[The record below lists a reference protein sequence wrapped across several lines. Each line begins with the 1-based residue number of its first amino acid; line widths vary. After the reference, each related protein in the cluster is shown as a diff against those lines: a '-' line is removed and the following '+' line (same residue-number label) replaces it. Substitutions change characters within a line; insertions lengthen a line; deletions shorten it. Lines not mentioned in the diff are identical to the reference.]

1 MSEAAAPRIW
11 LVLGDKP
18 GDNAQVEIVA
28 EALGLP
34 FERRR
39 MIPRPEYV
47 LGKPRVRA
55 SLEHLDPAKSDPLA
69 PPWPDLVLTIGRRP
83 SMAALWIQEQSG
95 GRTRLVLFG
104 PPKRWRER
112 FALIVAPAQ
121 YRLADTPNVLPIRF
135 PLMRSNLASIEAA
148 RGAWEPRLAA
158 LPRPLT
164 ALLVGG
170 QTKPYRLD
178 AAYARELLARAAA
191 LAHPGTLYVS
201 TSRRTPPAAVET
213 LAQDLPAHARLF
225 RWAPDAQDNPYLGLL
240 ALADR
245 FIVTGDSVSMMVEV
259 ARLGRPLAIAALPY
273 RGGPA
278 AALQRWLGSGGA
290 AAEFAGT
297 ALRALGLGGS
307 GRDLTQMHRVLYGQG
322 VARPLA
328 EGFSSGGAG
337 LEDELP
343 RVAAAVRGLLSA

>member
-1 MSEAAAPRIW
+1 MSTPRIW

-39 MIPRPEYV
+39 VIPKSEWV
-47 LGKPRVRA
+47 LGKPRVDA
-55 SLEHLDPAKSDPLA
+55 SLEHLDPEKSDPLA

-83 SMAALWIQEQSG
+83 SMAALWIREQSG
-95 GRTRLVLFG
+95 GRTRIVLFG
-104 PPKRWRER
+104 MPKRWPER
-112 FALIVAPAQ
+112 FALIVAPGQ
-121 YRLADTPNVLPIRF
+121 YRVSDAGNLFPIRF
-135 PLMRSNLASIEAA
+135 PLMRNNAAALATA
-148 RGAWEPRLAA
+148 RESWSARLDA

-178 AAYARELLARAAA
+178 AGYARELGLRATA
-191 LAHPGTLYVS
+191 LAAPGTLYVS
-201 TSRRTPPAAVET
+201 TSRRTPPPAIEALAA
-213 LAQDLPAHARLF
+213 ALPTGTRFF
-225 RWAPDAQDNPYLGLL
+225 RWAPDAQDNPYHALL

-245 FIVTGDSVSMMVEV
+245 FIVTGDSISMMVEV

-273 RGGPA
+273 RNALAGAFHRLASAEHGPGE
-278 AALQRWLGSGGA
+278 WLRRAGLTRGA
-290 AAEFAGT
+290 
-297 ALRALGLGGS
+297 
-307 GRDLTQMHRVLYGQG
+307 RDLSRMHRILYDEGL
-322 VARPLA
+322 ARPL
-328 EGFSSGGAG
+328 EQGFAPPGGA

-343 RVAAAVRGLLSA
+343 RVAAAVRALVPL